1 MLIADIR
8 KVTLNT
14 SPGSR
19 VLLNGIIFRLDPGFI
34 YTILGKNGSGKST
47 LIKTLTGL
55 NDNRFYE
62 TDASV
67 LFYGEDILLLSEEKL
82 NFIRRKKIKYVFQD
96 AAGSFDPL
104 KKLEYYFKLLLEDHT
119 KLDDELDFFLLPP
132 KDKLF
137 KLYPYEISGGMAQR
151 VAFILA
157 LLSDP
162 DLIILDEPTSGVDVG
177 TANLFIHRLKEF
189 VASGKKSILLV
200 TQDVLFAEKVSS
212 FTAVLRDKRL
222 TDFFPADNFS
232 ASEVFTG

>member
-14 SPGSR
+14 PPCSR
-19 VLLNGIIFRLDPGFI
+19 VLLSGINFRLDPGFI

-62 TDASV
+62 TDALV
-67 LFYGEDILLLSEEKL
+67 LFYGEDILSLSEEKL
-82 NFIRRKKIKYVFQD
+82 NLIRRKKIKYVFQD

-119 KLDDELDFFLLPP
+119 KLDDQLDFFLLPP
-132 KDKLF
+132 KDELF

-162 DLIILDEPTSGVDVG
+162 DLIIMDEPTSGVDVG
-177 TANLFIHRLKEF
+177 TANLFIHKLKEF
-189 VASGKKSILLV
+189 VESGNKSILLV
-200 TQDVLFAEKVSS
+200 TQDVLLAKNVSS

-222 TDFFPADNFS
+222 TDFLPADNLS
-232 ASEVFTG
+232 TNEVFTG